1 MKNDTVVSIKKPAEE
16 SDPLSSLLREG
27 ARALLHEAVE
37 AELATYLAGHAGER
51 DASGRRCLVRNG
63 YLPERTLLTGL
74 GEVPIRVPKTRDRGG
89 RGRHFTSALLPPY
102 IKRTPSVESVLPW
115 LYLKG
120 VSTGDMSEALAA
132 LLGEQAQGLSA
143 ATVGRLKRVWE
154 DEYRAWRTRDFKRQ
168 RYVYVWVDGIYFNV
182 RGDEARQCLL
192 VMMGVDEWGSK
203 ALLAVEDGYRES
215 KQSWRELL
223 VDLKARGFAPPALA
237 VGDGA
242 LGFWAALR
250 EVYPTTRTQR
260 CWVHKMAN
268 ILNKLPKGVHAKA
281 KQGLQAIWMAESRA
295 AATRALNQFIRT
307 YEDKYPKA
315 TACLDDDRESL
326 LTFYDFPAAHW
337 QSIRTTNPIEST
349 FATVRLRTA
358 RTRGCVSRTS
368 LLTMVYKLGLC
379 AEQNWRRLRGF
390 KHLADVIENVKF
402 IDGVKEETHQQHQ
415 RPPDYEAIH
424 QI

>member
-1 MKNDTVVSIKKPAEE
+1 MKKDTVVSLKKPAEE

-27 ARALLHEAVE
+27 ARALLHDAVE
-37 AELATYLAGHAGER
+37 AELATYLSEHAGEC
-51 DASGRRCLVRNG
+51 DAAGRRCIVRNG

-89 RGRHFTSALLPPY
+89 RGRHFTSGLLPPY
-102 IKRTPSVESVLPW
+102 IKRTASVESVLPW

-120 VSTGDMSEALAA
+120 VSTGDMSAALAA

-143 ATVGRLKRVWE
+143 ATVSRLKRVWE
-154 DEYRAWRTRDFKRQ
+154 DEYQSWRRRDFKRQ

-182 RGDEARQCLL
+182 RGEDARQCLL
-192 VMMGVDEWGSK
+192 VMIGVDEWGRK

-223 VDLKARGFAPPALA
+223 VDLQSRGFTPPSLA

-242 LGFWAALR
+242 LGFWAALA
-250 EVYPTTRTQR
+250 EVSPTTRTQR

-268 ILNKLPKGVHAKA
+268 VLNKLPKGVQAKA

-295 AATRALNQFIRT
+295 AALKAFDRFIRT

-315 TACLDDDRESL
+315 TAPLEADRDSL
-326 LTFYDFPAAHW
+326 LAFYDFPAAHW

-402 IDGVKEETHQQHQ
+402 IDGVKEETLQQHQ
-415 RPPDYEAIH
+415 RAA
-424 QI
+424 

>member
-1 MKNDTVVSIKKPAEE
+1 MKKDTVVSLEKRVEE
-16 SDPLSSLLREG
+16 SDPLESLLREG
-27 ARALLHEAVE
+27 ARALLHDAVE
-37 AELATYLAGHAGER
+37 AELAAYLSEHEGER
-51 DASGRRCLVRNG
+51 DTLGRRCLVRNG
-63 YLPERTLLTGL
+63 YLPERTLSTGL
-74 GEVPIRVPKTRDRGG
+74 GEVPIQVPKTRDRGG
-89 RGRHFTSALLPPY
+89 QGRHFTSKLLPPS
-102 IKRTPSVESVLPW
+102 IKRTVSVAGVLPW

-143 ATVGRLKRVWE
+143 ATVSRLKRVWE
-154 DEYRAWRTRDFKRQ
+154 DDYRAWCSRELHAQ

-192 VMMGVDEWGSK
+192 VVMGVDEWGNK

-215 KQSWRELL
+215 KQSGYELL
-223 VDLKARGFAPPALA
+223 MALKSRGFQPPSLA
-237 VGDGA
+237 IGDGA
-242 LGFWAALR
+242 LGFWAALK
-250 EVYPTTRTQR
+250 EGYPTTRTQR

-268 ILNKLPKGVHAKA
+268 VLNRLPKGVQAKA
-281 KQGLQAIWMAESRA
+281 RQGLQAIWMAESRA
-295 AATRALNQFIRT
+295 AAHQAFEQFLRT

-315 TACLDDDRESL
+315 TAGLDADREAL

-358 RTRGCVSRTS
+358 RTRGCVSRTT

-379 AEQNWRRLRGF
+379 AEKNWRRLRGF
-390 KHLADVIENVKF
+390 KHLADVIENVTF
-402 IDGVKEETHQQHQ
+402 IDGVREQTSQQHK
-415 RPPDYEAIH
+415 RAA
-424 QI
+424 

>member
-1 MKNDTVVSIKKPAEE
+1 M
-16 SDPLSSLLREG
+16 
-27 ARALLHEAVE
+27 
-37 AELATYLAGHAGER
+37 ATYLSEHEGER
-51 DASGRRCLVRNG
+51 DAAGRRCIVRNG
-63 YLPERTLLTGL
+63 YLPARTLTTGL

-89 RGRHFTSALLPPY
+89 RGRHFTSGLLPPY
-102 IKRTPSVESVLPW
+102 IKRTASVESVLPW

-120 VSTGDMSEALAA
+120 VSTGDMSEALGA
-132 LLGEQAQGLSA
+132 LLGEQARGLSA

-154 DEYRAWRTRDFKRQ
+154 DEYRAWRTRQFTRQ
-168 RYVYVWVDGIYFNV
+168 RYVYVWVDGVHFNV

-192 VMMGVDEWGSK
+192 VVMRVDEWGRK

-223 VDLKARGFAPPALA
+223 VDLQSRGFTPPSLA

-242 LGFWAALR
+242 LGFWAALA

-268 ILNKLPKGVHAKA
+268 VLNKLPQGVQAKA

-295 AATRALNQFIRT
+295 AATSAFNQFIRT

-315 TACLDDDRESL
+315 TACLEADRETL

-358 RTRGCVSRTS
+358 KTRGCVSRTS
-368 LLTMVYKLGLC
+368 LLTMVYKLS
-379 AEQNWRRLRGF
+379 AQLR
-390 KHLADVIENVKF
+390 VRN
-402 IDGVKEETHQQHQ
+402 
-415 RPPDYEAIH
+415 R
-424 QI
+424 

>member
-1 MKNDTVVSIKKPAEE
+1 MKKDTVVSLKQRVEE
-16 SDPLSSLLREG
+16 ADPLESLLREG
-27 ARALLHEAVE
+27 ARALLRDAVE
-37 AELATYLAGHAGER
+37 AELAAYLSEHTGER
-51 DASGRRCLVRNG
+51 DALGRRCIVRNG
-63 YLPERTLLTGL
+63 YLPERTLSTGL
-74 GEVPIRVPKTRDRGG
+74 GEVPIQVPKTRDRGG
-89 RGRHFTSALLPPY
+89 QGRHFTSKLLPSY
-102 IKRTPSVESVLPW
+102 IKRTASVEGVLPW

-143 ATVGRLKRVWE
+143 ATVSRLKRVWE
-154 DEYRAWRTRDFKRQ
+154 DDYRAWCSRELHAQ

-192 VMMGVDEWGSK
+192 VVGVDEWGNK

-215 KQSWRELL
+215 KQSWYELL
-223 VDLKARGFAPPALA
+223 MALKSRGFQPPSLA
-237 VGDGA
+237 IGDGA

-250 EVYPTTRTQR
+250 EGYPTTRTQR

-268 ILNKLPKGVHAKA
+268 VLNRLPKGVQAKA
-281 KQGLQAIWMAESRA
+281 RQGLQAIWMAESRA
-295 AATRALNQFIRT
+295 AAHQAFEQFLRT

-315 TACLDDDRESL
+315 TAGLDADREAL
-326 LTFYDFPAAHW
+326 LTFYDCPAAHW

-358 RTRGCVSRTS
+358 RTRGCVSRTT

-379 AEQNWRRLRGF
+379 AEKNWRRLRGF
-390 KHLADVIENVKF
+390 RHLADVIENVTF
-402 IDGVKEETHQQHQ
+402 IDGVREQTSQQHK
-415 RPPDYEAIH
+415 RAA
-424 QI
+424 

>member
-1 MKNDTVVSIKKPAEE
+1 MKNDTVISLEKRVEAWT
-16 SDPLSSLLREG
+16 PLESLLRDG
-27 ARALLHEAVE
+27 ARALLHSAVE
-37 AELATYLAGHAGER
+37 AELATYLSEHAGEC
-51 DASGRRCLVRNG
+51 DAAGRRSIVRNG
-63 YLPERTLLTGL
+63 YLPARTVTTGL

-89 RGRHFTSALLPPY
+89 RGRHFSSALLPPY
-102 IKRTPSVESVLPW
+102 IKRTASVESVLPW

-120 VSTGDMSEALAA
+120 VSTGDMQAALAA
-132 LLGEQAQGLSA
+132 LLGAQARGLSA
-143 ATVGRLKRVWE
+143 ATVSRLKRVWE
-154 DEYRAWRTRDFKRQ
+154 EEYRTWCSRDFHRQ
-168 RYVYVWVDGIYFNV
+168 RYVYVWVDGIYFTV

-192 VMMGVDEWGSK
+192 VMVGVDEWGRK

-215 KQSWRELL
+215 KQSWCELL
-223 VDLKARGFAPPALA
+223 VNLQSRGFAPPSLA
-237 VGDGA
+237 IGDGA
-242 LGFWAALR
+242 LGFWAALA

-268 ILNKLPKGVHAKA
+268 VLNKLPKGVQAKA

-295 AATRALNQFIRT
+295 AASRALDRFLRT

-315 TACLDDDRESL
+315 AACLDADRDSL
-326 LTFYDFPAAHW
+326 LAFYDFPAAHW

-379 AEQNWRRLRGF
+379 AEKNWRRMRGF
-390 KHLADVIENVKF
+390 KHLADVIENVTF
-402 IDGVKEETHQQHQ
+402 IDGVREETLEQHK
-415 RPPDYEAIH
+415 RAA
-424 QI
+424 

>member
-1 MKNDTVVSIKKPAEE
+1 MKKDTVVSLKKPAEE

-27 ARALLHEAVE
+27 ARALLHDAVE
-37 AELATYLAGHAGER
+37 AELATYLAEHAGER
-51 DASGRRCLVRNG
+51 DARGRRYMVRNG
-63 YLPERTLLTGL
+63 YLPARALLTGL
-74 GEVPIRVPKTRDRGG
+74 GEVPIRVPKTRDRAG

-102 IKRTPSVESVLPW
+102 IKRTASVERVLPW

-154 DEYRAWRTRDFKRQ
+154 DEYRTWCVRDFKRQ

-182 RGDEARQCLL
+182 RGEDARQCLL
-192 VMMGVDEWGSK
+192 VMIGVDEWGNK

-215 KQSWRELL
+215 RQSWREVL
-223 VDLKARGFAPPALA
+223 VDLQSRGFKPPSLA
-237 VGDGA
+237 IGDGA
-242 LGFWAALR
+242 LGFWAALA

-268 ILNKLPKGVHAKA
+268 ILNKLPKGVQARA

-295 AATRALNQFIRT
+295 AATRALNQFLRT

-315 TACLDDDRESL
+315 AACLEQDREAL

-358 RTRGCVSRTS
+358 RTRGCVSRTT

-402 IDGVKEETHQQHQ
+402 IDGVKEQTSQQHQ
-415 RPPDYEAIH
+415 RAA
-424 QI
+424 

>member
-1 MKNDTVVSIKKPAEE
+1 MKNDTVVCLKKPAEE
-16 SDPLSSLLREG
+16 SDPLSSLLRAG

-37 AELATYLAGHAGER
+37 AELATYLAAHAGAR
-51 DASGRRCLVRNG
+51 DAAGRRCLVRNG

-74 GEVPIRVPKTRDRGG
+74 GEVPIRVLKTRDRGG

-154 DEYRAWRTRDFKRQ
+154 EEYRAWRTRDFKRQ
-168 RYVYVWVDGIYFNV
+168 RYVYVWVDGIYFTV
-182 RGDEARQCLL
+182 RGDAARQCLL
-192 VMMGVDEWGSK
+192 VMIGVDEWGRK

-215 KQSWRELL
+215 AQSWREVL
-223 VDLKARGFAPPALA
+223 VDLKARGFTPPALA

-268 ILNKLPKGVHAKA
+268 VLNKLPKGVHAKA
-281 KQGLQAIWMAESRA
+281 RQGLQAIWMAESRA
-295 AATRALNQFIRT
+295 AATRALNQFLRT

-315 TACLDDDRESL
+315 TACLDDDRDSL

-337 QSIRTTNPIEST
+337 QSVRTTNPIEST

-402 IDGVKEETHQQHQ
+402 IDGVKQEETSQQHQ
-415 RPPDYEAIH
+415 RAA
-424 QI
+424 

>member
-1 MKNDTVVSIKKPAEE
+1 MKNDTVVSLKKPAEE

-27 ARALLHEAVE
+27 ARALLHNAVE
-37 AELATYLAGHAGER
+37 AELAAYLSEHAGER
-51 DASGRRCLVRNG
+51 DGAGRRCIVRNG
-63 YLPERTLLTGL
+63 YLPARTLLTGL

-89 RGRHFTSALLPPY
+89 RGRHFTSELLPPY
-102 IKRTPSVESVLPW
+102 IKRTASVESVLPW

-143 ATVGRLKRVWE
+143 ATVSRLKRVWE
-154 DEYRAWRTRDFKRQ
+154 KEYQAWRARDFKRQ

-182 RGDEARQCLL
+182 RGEEARQCLL
-192 VMMGVDEWGSK
+192 VVMGVDEWGRK

-223 VDLKARGFAPPALA
+223 VDLQSRGFKPPSLA

-242 LGFWAALR
+242 LGFWAALG

-268 ILNKLPKGVHAKA
+268 VLNKLPQGVQARA

-295 AATRALNQFIRT
+295 AALRAFERFLRT

-315 TACLDDDRESL
+315 AACLEEDRDSL

-358 RTRGCVSRTS
+358 RTRGCVSRTT

-390 KHLADVIENVKF
+390 KHLADVVENVKF
-402 IDGVKEETHQQHQ
+402 IDGVKEETSQQHQ
-415 RPPDYEAIH
+415 RAA
-424 QI
+424 

>member
-1 MKNDTVVSIKKPAEE
+1 MKNDTVVCLKKPDEE

-27 ARALLHEAVE
+27 ARALLHDAVE

-51 DASGRRCLVRNG
+51 DAAGRRCIVRNG
-63 YLPERTLLTGL
+63 YLPARTLLTGL

-89 RGRHFTSALLPPY
+89 QGRHFTSELLPPY

-132 LLGEQAQGLSA
+132 LLGEQAEGLSA
-143 ATVGRLKRVWE
+143 ATVSRLKRVWE
-154 DEYRAWRTRDFKRQ
+154 KEYRVWRRRKFTRQ

-192 VMMGVDEWGSK
+192 VMIGVDEWGRK

-215 KQSWRELL
+215 AQSWRELL
-223 VDLKARGFAPPALA
+223 LDVKARGFTPPALA

-268 ILNKLPKGVHAKA
+268 ILNKLPKGLQAKA

-337 QSIRTTNPIEST
+337 PSIRTTNPIEST

-390 KHLADVIENVKF
+390 NHLADVIENVKF
-402 IDGVKEETHQQHQ
+402 IDGVKQEETHQQHQ
-415 RPPDYEAIH
+415 RAA
-424 QI
+424 

>member
-1 MKNDTVVSIKKPAEE
+1 MKNDTVVSLKKPAEE
-16 SDPLSSLLREG
+16 SDPLNSLLREG
-27 ARALLHEAVE
+27 ARALLHNAVE
-37 AELATYLAGHAGER
+37 AELADYLSEHAGER
-51 DASGRRCLVRNG
+51 DAAGRRCIVRNG
-63 YLPERTLLTGL
+63 YLPERSLLTGL

-89 RGRHFTSALLPPY
+89 RGRHFTSTLLPPY
-102 IKRTPSVESVLPW
+102 IKRTASVESVLPW

-143 ATVGRLKRVWE
+143 ATVSRLKRVWE
-154 DEYRAWRTRDFKRQ
+154 KEYQVWRAREFKRQ

-182 RGDEARQCLL
+182 RGEEARQCLL
-192 VMMGVDEWGSK
+192 VMIGVDEWGRK

-215 KQSWRELL
+215 AQSWRELL
-223 VDLKARGFAPPALA
+223 VDLQSRGFKPPALA

-242 LGFWAALR
+242 LGFWAALA

-268 ILNKLPKGVHAKA
+268 ILNKLPKGVQAKA

-295 AATRALNQFIRT
+295 AATRALNQFLRT

-315 TACLDDDRESL
+315 AACLEQDRDSL

-358 RTRGCVSRTS
+358 RTRGCVSRTT

-402 IDGVKEETHQQHQ
+402 IDGVKEETSQQHQ
-415 RPPDYEAIH
+415 RAA
-424 QI
+424 